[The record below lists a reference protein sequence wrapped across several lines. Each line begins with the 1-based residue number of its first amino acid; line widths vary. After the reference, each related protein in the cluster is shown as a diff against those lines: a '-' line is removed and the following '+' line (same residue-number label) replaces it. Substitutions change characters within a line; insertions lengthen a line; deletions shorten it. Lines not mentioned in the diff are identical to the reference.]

1 MYTSMYIPI
10 TTNQFGQMSREL
22 EAEVARNWGG
32 KAGKSDFSYT
42 RASAPDMAQ
51 LIAVVLMIGA
61 PLVAL
66 FLA

>member
-1 MYTSMYIPI
+1 MYIPI
-10 TTNQFGQMSREL
+10 TTNQYEV
-22 EAEVARNWGG
+22 EAEVARNRGG
-32 KAGKSDFSYT
+32 KAVKADFSYT

-51 LIAVVLMIGA
+51 LIAVVLLLGA

>member
-10 TTNQFGQMSREL
+10 TTNQFGQMSHHEL
-22 EAEVARNWGG
+22 EAEVARNRGV
-32 KAGKSDFSYT
+32 KADFSYT

-51 LIAVVLMIGA
+51 LIAVVLLIGA